1 MANTTD
7 FMSALMNT
15 APVTSKR
22 KKAKKLDI
30 SMLGSMAALMPVDVA
45 PSVEIAE
52 AEPEK
57 SLKPD
62 TEPHETSEPIS
73 DISPGS
79 STSPVEK
86 NINHKPKALPSLGG
100 TANMPVSEEPGPSSF
115 TPPLNTKAE
124 VYPIETVGCRDGY
137 AQPVPQT
144 LATQPALATH
154 IASSPLFGGTGN
166 AWADIF
172 RSPDSCKPLRVAA
185 YIRVSTES
193 EDQEDSY
200 ETQHDYF
207 MRILSENPLWMSA
220 GIYSDYGISGTS
232 RERRRGFNRLMR
244 HCEEGRID
252 RIVTKSISR
261 FSRNTADFLKA
272 LEILK
277 ANHITIAFEKE
288 HLDTAIGQNDLMV
301 TAFGALAQEEARSI
315 AANIRLGFEHRM
327 PKGEMRNVAVYGYR
341 YSGEIETMASGY
353 KRRSIEIVEDEAEVV
368 RRIFTEFADGRSYKE
383 IARGLNYDRIP
394 TPDTPIRRM
403 RAQMEQTPVGTLNA
417 GIDEGWTSGSVKQVL
432 ILERYC
438 GDILLQ
444 KTFTPDYKSH
454 KSVKNTG
461 ERPQYYVQ
469 DNHPAIVSRELFNE
483 AQAIIELG
491 KTGKGY
497 PETRYPFSGRI
508 VCSQCGRFYRTAN
521 RNSRPVWFCPT
532 ARNNN
537 GKSVCHA
544 ERIYEG
550 QLVRMCRRAVT
561 ERFEVIGRN
570 VHEEEEAVLDG
581 GITVDWGFTAE
592 GSGLVDT
599 LLAKM
604 EHIHEADDM
613 EHDLVLL
620 NQRIAQAKDE
630 VEDWTRNLENLTAAK
645 DAAVVRRELLGEEG
659 PDMPMLEAQ
668 IMAAREKLKS
678 ATENIETLTGK
689 KKTLEAYWN
698 DLEDDYVWRRKA
710 IAWMKELPEGKEGT
724 AAFLNG
730 LTNEYLK
737 AFILYIEVEDP
748 LHYKIRWFDDSWSY
762 VRMYSNVE

>member
-1 MANTTD
+1 MAKQNKQTAPVD
-7 FMSALMNT
+7 FMSALMST

-22 KKAKKLDI
+22 KKAKKIDM
-30 SMLGSMAALMPVDVA
+30 SMLGSMAAPMPVDVT
-45 PSVEIAE
+45 PSVEITE
-52 AEPEK
+52 AELETTLK
-57 SLKPD
+57 SA
-62 TEPHETSEPIS
+62 TEPMAEPRS

-79 STSPVEK
+79 ITPLVNE
-86 NINHKPKALPSLGG
+86 NKPKVQPSLGG
-100 TANMPVSEEPGPSSF
+100 TANVPVPEEPGPSSF
-115 TPPLNTKAE
+115 APPLNTKAE
-124 VYPIETVGCRDGY
+124 VYPIESVGSGDGY
-137 AQPVPQT
+137 AQPIPQVIP
-144 LATQPALATH
+144 ATQPTQA
-154 IASSPLFGGTGN
+154 ASSPLFPGAGN
-166 AWADIF
+166 AWAELF
-172 RSPDSCKPLRVAA
+172 RSPDSDKPLRVAA

-193 EDQEDSY
+193 DEQEDSY

-207 MRILSENPLWMSA
+207 MRVLSENPLWTSA

-252 RIVTKSISR
+252 RIITKSISR

-315 AANIRLGFEHRM
+315 AANIRVGLDHRM
-327 PKGEMRNVAVYGYR
+327 PKGEVRNVIVYGYR
-341 YSGEIETMASGY
+341 YSGEIETLPSGY
-353 KRRSIEIVEDEAEVV
+353 KRRSIEAVPEEAEVV
-368 RRIFTEFADGRSYKE
+368 RRIFKEFADGKAYRE
-383 IARGLNYDRIP
+383 IARGLNYDHIP
-394 TPDTPIRRM
+394 TPETRVVRY
-403 RAQMEQTPVGTLNA
+403 RAQMEQTPVGTLNL
-417 GIDEGWTSGSVKQVL
+417 GIDEGWTSRHVKQIL

-438 GDILLQ
+438 GDVLMQ
-444 KTFTPDYKSH
+444 KTFTPDYKTH

-461 ERPQYYVQ
+461 ELPQYYVQ
-469 DNHPAIVSRELFNE
+469 DNHPAIISRELFNE
-483 AQAIIELG
+483 VQAIQEMNRNG
-491 KTGKGY
+491 KAY
-497 PETRYPFSGRI
+497 PEIRYPFSSRI

-544 ERIYEG
+544 EKLYEE

-561 ERFEVIGRN
+561 ERFEVIRRD
-570 VHEEEEAVLDG
+570 VQKEEESAFDG
-581 GITVDWGFTAE
+581 NITVDWGFTAE
-592 GSGLVDT
+592 GSGLVKT
-599 LLAKM
+599 LLHRM

-613 EHDLVLL
+613 EHDLVFL

-630 VEDWTRNLENLTAAK
+630 VEDWTRNFENLTAAK
-645 DAAVVRRELLGEEG
+645 DAAVVRREMLGEDD
-659 PDMPMLEAQ
+659 PALPMLESQ
-668 IMAAREKLKS
+668 VQAAADRLKE
-678 ATENIETLTGK
+678 TRENIETLTEK

-698 DLEDDYVWRRKA
+698 DLEADYEWRRKA

-762 VRMYSNVE
+762 VRMYSNVD